1 MKQGK
6 SVNRIIMLALLAAI
20 LIYLV
25 ATVVGTLTNPY
36 TLVQCYAVTVDIT
49 QEATGLLVRE
59 EALIGGDSSTAELL
73 YSEGEKVA
81 KGAAVAVVYH
91 SSDAITRAARIT
103 ALEQEITQLQYAL
116 DATGAVS
123 DNAQLNRQI
132 IDAIT
137 ALKISSSS
145 GDFTRLEDET
155 LELRTLIYQRADAY
169 GQDSGGVEAM
179 QSRLSSAAAELAAL
193 QSQASQDTTYITVD
207 QPGTF
212 SGMVDGWES
221 VITPQMLSTL
231 TPSQLNQLENQ
242 SPTPNANAIG
252 KLITDDTWYFVCNMD
267 EEDAAGLH
275 TGEAVT
281 VRFSRDWAGEVG
293 MKVDRI
299 SDVQNGQVTLVLSTA
314 YFMAD
319 TTLLRRQTVEVMVES
334 ISGIRVP
341 ANAIRVRTLESTDEE
356 TGETTQ
362 TYETGVYAL
371 VGTQAEFKPVDILY
385 QDDGY
390 CVVSSDN
397 DSKTALRSGDQ
408 IILASDDIYDGM
420 VID

>member
-36 TLVQCYAVTVDIT
+36 TLVQCYAVTVDVT

-59 EALIGGDSSTAELL
+59 EQLIAGDSSTAELL
-73 YSEGEKVA
+73 YSEGEKVT

-137 ALKISSSS
+137 ALKISASN
-145 GDFTRLEDET
+145 GDFTRLEDEA

-179 QSRLSSAAAELAAL
+179 QNRLSAAAAELAAL

-207 QPGTF
+207 RSGTF
-212 SGMVDGWES
+212 SGLVDGWES
-221 VITPQMLSTL
+221 VITPAMLSTL
-231 TPSQLNQLENQ
+231 MPDQLLGLENQ
-242 SPTPNANAIG
+242 SPAATANAIG

-267 EEDAAGLH
+267 QEDAEDLY
-275 TGEAVT
+275 TGKTVT
-281 VRFSRDWAGEVG
+281 VRFSRDWAGEVD
-293 MKVDRI
+293 MKVERI
-299 SDVQNGQVTLVLSTA
+299 SDVQNGQVTVVLSTA

-319 TTLLRRQTVEVMVES
+319 TTLLRRQTVEVMLET
-334 ISGIRVP
+334 INGIRVP
-341 ANAIRVRTLESTDEE
+341 ANAVRVQTRETTDEE
-356 TGETTQ
+356 TGQTTQ
-362 TYETGVYAL
+362 TYVTGVYAL

-390 CVVSSDN
+390 CVVSGEDTR
-397 DSKTALRSGDQ
+397 TALRSGDQ
-408 IILASDDIYDGM
+408 IILAADEIYDGM
-420 VID
+420 VIG